1 MAGWTRSSL
10 ALESRIG
17 LAPAVRPTASA
28 LLDSF
33 LPGSGGWFA
42 ALLAALCLF
51 AYAPALNNGF
61 ISDDY
66 LMLEWVRVWTQDFSY
81 LFKIAPD
88 VFRITSYA
96 VLWMLERVFGH
107 SPEYFYAFVIL
118 VHFVN
123 SLLLWKVLRL
133 VTRSP
138 QVSSLAAIVF
148 VVFQNAQEAVMWLAA
163 MGDALAGL
171 CVLGALLLWLRKH
184 FVASALCYLVGLFS
198 KESAIVFLFLLPLIE
213 FSMTRQVRLRRQH
226 FYLLIPTL
234 VFSAVFVYSASANYM
249 VGGGIY
255 GFGPQALLVL
265 GVSLH
270 RLMFPWFYGGV
281 LVFVIS
287 QRRALPRE
295 TGMGLAWMT
304 ISLLPFVFLVYQNHV
319 PSRHEYLAS
328 MGLAWA
334 LSTLLAHVALSRLR
348 LGFIVGFAAINIGY
362 LWTVKDQQFV
372 RRAAPTTRML
382 EQLRAHPPGPL
393 LVLDFPLNPWMARMT
408 ARMVPGWRPDM
419 IRVEE
424 LPEACAGCLV
434 LKWNR
439 ATENFEPLP
448 VHEPA
453 VQSPVPETSASP

>member
-1 MAGWTRSSL
+1 MIGAVQDSLDCSAASVRLCPAPICLYTGMAGWTRSSL
-10 ALESRIG
+10 VLEARIG

-51 AYAPALNNGF
+51 AYAPAINNGF

-96 VLWMLERVFGH
+96 VLWMLERFFGH
-107 SPEYFYAFVIL
+107 SPEFFYAFVIL

-148 VVFQNAQEAVMWLAA
+148 VVFQNPQEAVMWLAA

-226 FYLLIPTL
+226 LPHHPHAGILGRFRLLRFCQL
-234 VFSAVFVYSASANYM
+234 H
-249 VGGGIY
+249 GGRRNLWIRTAGAP
-255 GFGPQALLVL
+255 GSGNEFTQADVSLVL
-265 GVSLH
+265 WGSPGFRHLAVARIAARNRNGSGLDDDFVAPLCFPGLSESRSQPARVPGVD
-270 RLMFPWFYGGV
+270 G
-281 LVFVIS
+281 
-287 QRRALPRE
+287 
-295 TGMGLAWMT
+295 
-304 ISLLPFVFLVYQNHV
+304 
-319 PSRHEYLAS
+319 
-328 MGLAWA
+328 
-334 LSTLLAHVALSRLR
+334 
-348 LGFIVGFAAINIGY
+348 
-362 LWTVKDQQFV
+362 
-372 RRAAPTTRML
+372 TRMG
-382 EQLRAHPPGPL
+382 A
-393 LVLDFPLNPWMARMT
+393 LNLACPRGA
-408 ARMVPGWRPDM
+408 VPGAPRIHRGICGD
-419 IRVEE
+419 
-424 LPEACAGCLV
+424 
-434 LKWNR
+434 
-439 ATENFEPLP
+439 
-448 VHEPA
+448 
-453 VQSPVPETSASP
+453 